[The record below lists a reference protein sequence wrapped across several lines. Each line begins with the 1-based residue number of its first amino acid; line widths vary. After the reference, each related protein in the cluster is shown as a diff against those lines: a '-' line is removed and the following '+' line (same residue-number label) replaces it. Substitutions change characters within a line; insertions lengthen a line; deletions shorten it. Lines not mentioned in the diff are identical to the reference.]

1 MRPPNFLFEAS
12 KRKCAA
18 PGGKEKMPVPK
29 SCLTAGLGKNGGF
42 SRWAP
47 AVRCLVS
54 ALGAGPMFAE
64 TSSGQL
70 ATIRGNAPWV
80 RIELVSASFPAA
92 APFPQN
98 PVERQRKEE
107 PVEHW

>member
-1 MRPPNFLFEAS
+1 ML
-12 KRKCAA
+12 
-18 PGGKEKMPVPK
+18 VPK

-42 SRWAP
+42 SRKAP
-47 AVRCLVS
+47 DIRCLVS

-64 TSSGQL
+64 TSSGQP
-70 ATIRGNAPWV
+70 ATKRGNASRV
-80 RIELVSASFPAA
+80 LNELVSASFPAA